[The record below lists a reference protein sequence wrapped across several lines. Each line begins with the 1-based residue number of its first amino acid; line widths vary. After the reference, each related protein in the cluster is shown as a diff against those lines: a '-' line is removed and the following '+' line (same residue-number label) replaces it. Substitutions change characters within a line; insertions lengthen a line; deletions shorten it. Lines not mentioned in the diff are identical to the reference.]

1 MDEVCAYDMTYSIS
15 EDEKRKLDDF
25 SNNFV
30 LLMLS
35 TGILDIVSQAVRNV
49 FVSYMIKDLSKGFR
63 FFLENSNLVRGLFYE
78 FIVLKIV
85 SPRESGDFGKILSKL
100 PFDNAMLGNGDE
112 EFVIFSE
119 MMQEA
124 FSSKN
129 FRIVFELTVLFKT
142 VYDSKI
148 SGSVDPIKCLVYF
161 VKTRQTELY
170 EKFQNSLEVGG
181 FNSEEA
187 GLIIGSIK
195 NFFQEK
201 GRSKL

>member
-15 EDEKRKLDDF
+15 EDEKRKLEDF
-25 SNNFV
+25 SDN
-30 LLMLS
+30 LLSLMQS
-35 TGILDIVSQAVRNV
+35 MGILDIISQAIRNV
-49 FVSYMIKDLSKGFR
+49 FVSSEVKDLNKGIR

-100 PFDNAMLGNGDE
+100 PFDNAMLGNGDG

-124 FSSKN
+124 FSSRN
-129 FRIVFELTVLFKT
+129 FRIVFELAVLFKT
-142 VYDSKI
+142 VYTSTI
-148 SGSVDPIKCLVYF
+148 SGSADPIKCLVYF
-161 VKTRQTELY
+161 VKRKQSELY
-170 EKFQNSLEVGG
+170 EKFQVSLKIRG

-187 GLIIGSIK
+187 ESIIGSMK
-195 NFFQEK
+195 NFFSGKRRQ
-201 GRSKL
+201 